1 MLRGRVNSSRSSC
14 LWYNLHV
21 GLANLQTR
29 IIDDGA
35 LMRSDAFTR
44 REFAQQAA
52 GVVATGVAGGAIT
65 SAAIAAKPA
74 RSATAKT
81 FRLWAT
87 SDAHVGTD
95 LRHHKRE
102 SLADA
107 IRQSERGG
115 DDGSPPFEWDVAV
128 HLGDSSGNQGAPKDD
143 EGQEVV
149 RQFGAARKH
158 VREQFYTL
166 AGNHDATFA
175 HEKTQWWFRKWH
187 DPTGENT
194 EFSGVD
200 PKNRPYPV
208 EGTWERYTFRV
219 GNLLFAMMSDRND
232 MGPPVGRGE
241 RGGYPAG
248 AVTGETFSWW
258 KDLTKDNPDSI
269 IVSAHHHMLKETTVA
284 SGEWEGFTKTADGQ
298 WKSNYHGYFPKGGPR
313 GASYL
318 YWLDDKPDA
327 QAFETYL
334 AEHPGAIDL
343 WLGAHTHTNPDDR
356 TGGRSHIEQKWGV
369 HFANVSALT
378 KCHGHQHST
387 PMSRLFTFTEGSNQV
402 RVQCYLHTSQFKP
415 QGWYEKAERT
425 IQLSK
430 PFKLA

>member
-1 MLRGRVNSSRSSC
+1 
-14 LWYNLHV
+14 
-21 GLANLQTR
+21 
-29 IIDDGA
+29 
-35 LMRSDAFTR
+35 MRSDAFTR